1 MKISGNI
8 VNVAMR
14 QIFPGEITIENGQI
28 EKIRQLDE
36 CEFDHFIMPG
46 FVDAHVHIESSMLV
60 PSEFARIAVIHGTV
74 ATVSD
79 PHEIAN
85 VLGIEGVEYMIENAL
100 QVPFHFNFGAPSCVP
115 ATSFETS
122 GATLDERAVE
132 QLLQRKEIGYLSEMM
147 NYPGVLAGDEAVA
160 KKIAAAKRLKK
171 PIDGHAPGLTGARAE
186 KYIAAGISTDHE
198 CFTYEEGLFKIM
210 HGMKVLIREG
220 SAAKNFNALIPLL
233 NDFPDMIMFCS
244 DDKHPNDLLKG
255 HINQLVCKALALN
268 IDLWKVLRAVT
279 LNPVTH
285 YNLSCGLLNEG
296 DSADFIVVNN
306 LTQLKILQT
315 YIKGHKV
322 AEEGK
327 SLMHPITSPIVNQFN
342 CKEKIPG
349 DFQIRFDHN
358 LLSAKKDDLNLNRF
372 SVRVIEASDG
382 QLITEK
388 LMVPL
393 SGLYENDGCM
403 VPDIKNDILKLTVVN
418 RYTDAMPAMAFIK
431 NMGIKRGAIASS
443 VAHDCHNI
451 LATGVS
457 DELICKAVNALIRT
471 KGGLAV
477 VTESEELILPL
488 PVAGIMTNVDAF
500 TTATAYEEIDA
511 SAKALGSKLTAPFMT
526 LSFMALLVIP
536 QLKLSDRG
544 LFDGRQFAF
553 VPLLE
558 PNA

>member
-14 QIFPGEITIENGQI
+14 QIFLGEITIENGQI

-171 PIDGHAPGLTGARAE
+171 PIDGHAPGLTGAQAE

-220 SAAKNFNALIPLL
+220 SAAKNFDALIPLL

-342 CKEKIPG
+342 CKEKIPA